1 MSEVEIPFTYQTSSF
16 SINFDEGS
24 LGEKTYEEIKQTL
37 SSVSSKVSKATDISK
52 YGSISC
58 FLITFMLFAAI
69 FGLI

>member
-1 MSEVEIPFTYQTSSF
+1 MSQVEIPFTQQTSSF
-16 SINFDEGS
+16 NVKFDEGS

-37 SSVSSKVSKATDISK
+37 SSVSSKVSIATDISK

-58 FLITFMLFAAI
+58 CLISFMLFLSI